1 MAVVDTKPD
10 ATSLLSALGERPKH
24 NSTLLSNKTFLLPQN
39 LLFLRPVYIER
50 LKLQMYLMML
60 LMLLKL
66 GTELA
71 KVVEGADKLSIP
83 TLWLRPP
90 RGWLLYDGIAFP
102 DGADGLLLTEPEL
115 AEEGE
120 LRTAEP

>member
-1 MAVVDTKPD
+1 
-10 ATSLLSALGERPKH
+10 
-24 NSTLLSNKTFLLPQN
+24 
-39 LLFLRPVYIER
+39 
-50 LKLQMYLMML
+50 MYLMML

-90 RGWLLYDGIAFP
+90 RGCWLLYEGIAFP

-115 AEEGE
+115 AEDGE

>member
-10 ATSLLSALGERPKH
+10 ATSLLSALGKRPGH
-24 NSTLLSNKTFLLPQN
+24 NSTYYATELFLLQN
-39 LLFLRPVYIER
+39 LIFVRPVYIER
-50 LKLQMYLMML
+50 LEFQMYLMML

-71 KVVEGADKLSIP
+71 KAVEGADKLSIP

-90 RGWLLYDGIAFP
+90 RGWLLYEGIGFP
-102 DGADGLLLTEPEL
+102 DGADGLLTEPEL